1 MARSLP
7 CRRTAAVTRRSP
19 LDLEALERRDC
30 PAVVGVVGGGSITEG
45 GGPAYLT
52 VALSTAERR
61 PVQVG
66 YIITGDGASNPVDTG
81 DYRLS
86 VGTKGLPGRSGTIEF
101 RPGETVRQVRIDA
114 VDDALRE
121 GVESLRFTLF
131 RPRGCM
137 VDPANGLADVA
148 VRDNDDYTAAIVPI
162 GPSDVAEGES
172 ARFAIQL
179 SAAATRAETFYVS
192 TVDGTATSSD
202 YRPLRDMP
210 VTILAGQ
217 SQSQPFALSTLVDDV
232 VETDEYFLVSA
243 RPRSADMPLIDSVG
257 VTIKGTGPAPVT
269 VSVTDT
275 SVVEGNSGLTA
286 CTFTVRLGAPA
297 LEPIVVQYATQ
308 DGTATGGVDYVATSG
323 SLTFARGQISKT
335 VTVNV
340 IGDTVVEE
348 NETFQLI
355 ATVTGVGVT
364 ATGTASIQDD
374 DTAFQIIVTFPDN
387 SLTPAQQQVF
397 RSAAR
402 RWSEIIVGDLPDVM
416 VDGRVIDDMEITAT
430 AVPIDGAYGVLGQAG
445 PRTFRDGPRGLPS
458 TGMMQFDTADVSMM
472 MNDGTFTNVILHE
485 MGHVIGIG
493 TLWNGFGLL
502 TGVGGQNPQY
512 LGARGLAEYQSLVG
526 GASAPTGVPVENVGG
541 PGSRDSH
548 WRESVF
554 DNELMTSIAER
565 PGVAMPISRLTVG
578 SLEDLGYRV
587 NYAAADPYRLPAP
600 VMAPAATRAA
610 NAAATLAMALEQQRA
625 KPVLKAA
632 AFARLA

>member
-7 CRRTAAVTRRSP
+7 CRRTAAVTRRAP

-30 PAVVGVVGGGSITEG
+30 PAVVGVVGGGSNTEG

-52 VALSTAERR
+52 VALSAAERR

-66 YIITGDGASNPVDTG
+66 YIITGDGATNPVGVG

-101 RPGETVRQVRIDA
+101 RPGETVKQVRVDA

-121 GVESLRFTLF
+121 GAESLRFSLF
-131 RPRGCM
+131 RPRGCS
-137 VDPANGLADVA
+137 VDPASASADVA
-148 VRDNDDYTAAIVPI
+148 VNDNDAYTAAIVPI
-162 GPSDVAEGES
+162 GPSDMAEGES

-179 SAAATRAETFYVS
+179 SAVATRAETFYVS
-192 TVDGTATSSD
+192 TVDGTATTSD

-243 RPRSADMPLIDSVG
+243 RPRSADMPAIDPVG

-269 VSVTDT
+269 VSVTDS
-275 SVVEGNSGLTA
+275 SVGEGNAGVAA

-297 LEPIVVQYATQ
+297 LEPITVQYVTG
-308 DGTATGGVDYVATSG
+308 DGTATAGVDYVATSG

-348 NETFQLI
+348 NETFQVI
-355 ATVTGVGVT
+355 ATVAGVGAT

-374 DTAFQIIVTFPDN
+374 DTAFEIIVTFPDN

-397 RSAAR
+397 RTAAR
-402 RWSEIIVGDLPDVM
+402 RWSQIIVGDLPDVTLG
-416 VDGRVIDDMEITAT
+416 GRVIDDIEITAT
-430 AVPIDGAYGVLGQAG
+430 APFIDGRGGILGSAG
-445 PRTFRDGPRGLPS
+445 PREIRSGAEGLPI
-458 TGMMQFDTADVSMM
+458 TGAMQFDSADVASMVS
-472 MNDGTFTNVILHE
+472 DGTFTGVILHE

-493 TLWNGFGLL
+493 TLWQRSNLVV
-502 TGVGGQNPQY
+502 GVGGADPQY
-512 LGARGLAEYQSLVG
+512 VGERGIAEYQALLGTSTRP
-526 GASAPTGVPVENVGG
+526 SGVPVENSGG
-541 PGSRDSH
+541 GGTRDAH

-554 DNELMTSIAER
+554 VSELMTGYAER

-587 NYAAADPYRLPAP
+587 NYAAADPYGLPAS
-600 VMAPAATRAA
+600 VMASAARRATS
-610 NAAATLAMALEQQRA
+610 AAATVAMALEQQRA

-632 AFARLA
+632 AFARLV